1 MSDKKVIVFG
11 SIGIDLVTTV
21 RDFPLPGQTIPG
33 TSFKQVPG
41 GKGANQALVCA
52 SLSYSTQKHNVPVF
66 MAGAVGKDGF
76 AQSACSGLNA
86 YDVNMS
92 LVQELEES
100 TGVATIFV
108 AENGQNSIAVVP
120 GANALANQSYITDYL
135 LQDNI
140 VLMQHECPLEENKRL
155 AQRAKKLNSIVV
167 LNAAPAYDLNKE
179 DLKNIDILIVNESE
193 ALHLLTQHN
202 LQENLSLDVINALS
216 AQVLH
221 NYFGCNVL
229 LTLGSQGA
237 VYHGVNLS
245 NNAQKAWQVS
255 APCVQVVDTTGA
267 GDSFIGAFIF
277 GLATQQTVEFSL
289 QMGVAAG
296 SLACTQPGAQNGLVY
311 EKILE
316 LVKQLNGKYLY

>member
-52 SLSYSTQKHNVPVF
+52 SLGYSTQNHNVPVF
-66 MAGAVGKDGF
+66 MSGAVGKDGF
-76 AQSACSGLNA
+76 AKSACSGLNA

-92 LVQELEES
+92 LVQELEGS

-108 AENGQNSIAVVP
+108 AESGQNSIAVVP
-120 GANALANQSYITDYL
+120 GANALANQSCITDYL
-135 LQDNI
+135 LEDNI
-140 VLMQHECPLEENKRL
+140 VLMQHECLLEENKRL
-155 AQRAKKLNSIVV
+155 AKRAKERNAIVV
-167 LNAAPAYDLNKE
+167 LNAAPAYDLTKA
-179 DLKNIDILIVNESE
+179 DLENVDILIVNESE
-193 ALHLLTQHN
+193 ALHLLAQHD
-202 LQENLSLDVINALS
+202 LQENLSLDAINVMS

-229 LTLGSQGA
+229 LTLGSKGA
-237 VYHGVNLS
+237 IYLGKVTNS
-245 NNAQKAWQVS
+245 TKKACEVS
-255 APCVQVVDTTGA
+255 APFVQVLDTTGA
-267 GDSFIGAFIF
+267 GDSFIGAFVF
-277 GLATQQTVEFSL
+277 GLATRQTVEFSL

-296 SLACTQPGAQNGLVY
+296 SLACTQTGAQNGLTY
-311 EKILE
+311 EEVME
-316 LVKQLNGKYLY
+316 LARQLTGKYLY